1 MAHTKTRTTHTP
13 TQLIMLHCPPLPIHQ
28 LTAHQLTAHQS
39 PPTTLHPPAHNPPA
53 HSPPHPTHLW
63 TCRSLLLSS
72 AILNIRPTASSPW
85 PLCSSSWVRGREG
98 LGGEGRRGEGEGE
111 AEEGRGGERK
121 VLLPSSPS
129 HTRNVSSHLHPV
141 ADTPLH
147 VLWQKGARLA
157 ALQPHTTY
165 SSAGGHFW
173 QKQH

>member
-1 MAHTKTRTTHTP
+1 M
-13 TQLIMLHCPPLPIHQ
+13 
-28 LTAHQLTAHQS
+28 
-39 PPTTLHPPAHNPPA
+39 
-53 HSPPHPTHLW
+53 
-63 TCRSLLLSS
+63 SS

-98 LGGEGRRGEGEGE
+98 LGGKGERGEEGVRRGGEERGGRGEGEGRGG
-111 AEEGRGGERK
+111 EGRGGEGRGGRGGGEGRGGRGEGEGRGGEGRGGEGEGEGRGGEGEGEGREGERRGRCSY
-121 VLLPSSPS
+121 LPPPP
-129 HTRNVSSHLHPV
+129 TQRTYVSSHLHPV
-141 ADTPLH
+141 PDTPLH